1 MTDDE
6 IRDAAKIISQR
17 ATGKG
22 MLGAT
27 EERKALLNSLLYDI
41 ELYLI
46 NKNGR
51 SREEIVSEI
60 ERELKV

>member
-1 MTDDE
+1 VTDDE
-6 IRDAAKIISQR
+6 IRDAEKIIRQR
-17 ATGKG
+17 AMGRG
-22 MLGAT
+22 MLPMS

-51 SREEIVSEI
+51 SRGEIVEAI

>member
-1 MTDDE
+1 VTDDE
-6 IRDAAKIISQR
+6 IRDAAKIIEQR
-17 ATGKG
+17 AMGKG
-22 MLGAT
+22 MLPMS

-51 SREEIVSEI
+51 SRGEIVEAI

>member
-1 MTDDE
+1 VTDDE
-6 IRDAAKIISQR
+6 IRDAAKIIEQR
-17 ATGKG
+17 AMGRG
-22 MLGAT
+22 MLGMS

-51 SREEIVSEI
+51 SREEIVDAI

>member
-1 MTDDE
+1 M
-6 IRDAAKIISQR
+6 
-17 ATGKG
+17 GKG
-22 MLGAT
+22 MLRIS

-51 SREEIVSEI
+51 SRGEIVEAI